1 MNPIHKR
8 TFLSFISHAH
18 ANKDIVD
25 QIEAWL
31 REKANIPVWY
41 DSRHLPAGSTI
52 ASALG
57 SAIEQCRTMIIV
69 MSERSVSS
77 GWVQE
82 EYEVAI
88 GQRAASRNDFRIIP
102 IRIEECDVPT
112 MLRSTKWIDLVGTG
126 FTLEKA
132 SELLLSLYRADTQ
145 LEVGKNQD
153 VFISRSWRERPE
165 TELLL
170 ANTVC
175 NSLNEAGFRLIGD
188 WEDQKGFGEGNRV
201 EEIISSCG
209 GLVSILP
216 DRGDGKT
223 SKYMLQ
229 EIEFAQKMNLPN
241 IIVAEETV
249 EIPENISEKATSIV
263 RIAQDKIQEQKFV
276 QDKVLPAIDILSEEW
291 EKPANPHYVFY
302 GTDFDDEHLERN
314 KLVRRIIERV
324 TAMPCIMGDDIREG
338 QVQQTITEK
347 IQNAFMMIADISADN
362 INTCIEAGI
371 ARGASIPSNLV
382 AQAPRQ
388 RPPFMFRDQQVWHY
402 ENDLELLGV
411 VHSIV
416 RDYRRRVINYEL

>member
-57 SAIEQCRTMIIV
+57 SAIEQCQTMIIV
-69 MSERSVSS
+69 LSQKSVAS

-88 GQRAASRNDFRIIP
+88 GQRTAFRNDFRIIP
-102 IRIEECDVPT
+102 IRVEECDVPH

-132 SELLLSLYRADTQ
+132 SELLLSLYRVDAL
-145 LEVGKNQD
+145 LETGKNKD
-153 VFISRSWRERPE
+153 VFISRSWRQHPE
-165 TELLL
+165 TEPIL
-170 ANTVC
+170 ANKVC
-175 NSLNEAGFRLIGD
+175 EQLSNAGFRLIGD

-216 DRGDGKT
+216 DRGEGKT

-229 EIEFAQKMNLPN
+229 EIEFAQNMKMPN

-249 EIPENISEKATSIV
+249 VIPEQISEKATSIL
-263 RIAQDKIQEQKFV
+263 RIAKENIQEEQTLK
-276 QDKVLPAIDILSEEW
+276 DKVLPAVDILDEEW
-291 EKPANPHYVFY
+291 ERPANPHYVFY
-302 GTDFDDEHLERN
+302 GTDFDDEHIERN
-314 KLVRRIIERV
+314 KLVRRIIEHV
-324 TAMPCIMGDDIREG
+324 TAMPCQMGNDIRQG
-338 QVQQTITEK
+338 QVQQAITEK
-347 IQNAFMMIADISADN
+347 IKNAFMMIADISADN

-371 ARGASIPSNLV
+371 ARGADTPTNLV
-382 AQAPRQ
+382 AYGPPQ

-402 ENDLELLGV
+402 ESDIELLGKI
-411 VHSIV
+411 HSIV
-416 RDYRRRVINYEL
+416 RDYRRRIINYEL